1 MAFRSNTASK
11 IAYPQHGETFEE
23 WATLSHLKDSTLEVL
38 RSNEIDDL
46 STVRLLNADDIKKLP
61 IKLGQAKLLEYAVK
75 KLKRSDASL
84 NTSKETSYSRGSSPD
99 RSKSDSFYIVP
110 SPHKG
115 RKSPTKFSQVE
126 VDDITPEDP
135 ENSPCT
141 IRITIE
147 TKKDEDMDPEETS
160 YIEEIVNPSRNL
172 FQELDEPTIMEES
185 EDHLPTFY
193 VEEPVE
199 EHPDEE
205 GSPKY
210 TSDTD
215 AEHGEPATDD
225 DEDDGLGIGVHSLRD
240 EGSRQSPVSF
250 AEVENEDLET
260 VEDAENP
267 EKEDR
272 TEDIKDGEHSA
283 SAGEIE
289 EGEEPND
296 GDDEGEAEEVE
307 EEKGE
312 LEEEDGGGK
321 EEPEPSEEDDKP
333 DEPEEPDEG
342 NEEENTPGDEE
353 KKDEEEEVEE
363 EKEDEVE
370 DNPPAGEMDETV
382 TDLDLEVKGEA
393 LLPPP
398 PPPIEVPSEVSR
410 MTLEIEANAADLETQ
425 VLISSDR
432 QSLFI
437 PCMESLANRREEL
450 IKHAAR
456 RIVAESMSDN
466 TGNDDEHTRDKLVAF
481 LEGAYGTTLIRLSND
496 QGTLK
501 FLVPQLSETAMQTE
515 EDKEEEVAAE
525 EEAAEE
531 EAAEEEKE
539 DDAGADNKDLDSIS
553 GELST
558 PLCEDSDL
566 PPPAECDEERDRM
579 PDPPQIE
586 EPGDVQKPV
595 DRKESIAYD
604 PEDSPNAISNFHTPK
619 AVNKHGNYT
628 QVPVMLGEDL
638 QAHPTTRRPM
648 SPVVSQPIRW
658 ECNRSQKGSS
668 PPRITK
674 GGSNKNTSPVRHRTP
689 SPQRFKSPDRGPRVR
704 VSNGLP
710 AGTAYKHSGEIDPK
724 IKESPPKDIV
734 NKIRNTIESPSRVKS
749 PPKPRS
755 PSPVKPFDTDAFRL
769 ARKLA
774 QEVADCPP
782 DCIMVRVK
790 DLQRC
795 PKALLPPELDK
806 ARLEEYISDT
816 EFRRTLGLSRGEY
829 DTFSEWKQQEIK
841 KELGLF

>member
-1 MAFRSNTASK
+1 MASTSK
-11 IAYPQHGETFEE
+11 VVYEKRGAVPPVAWKLTSIAYPQHGETFEE
-23 WATLSHLKDSTLEVL
+23 WGNLSHLKDSTLDVL

-46 STVRLLNADDIKKLP
+46 STVRLLNAEDIKKLP

-84 NTSKETSYSRGSSPD
+84 NTSKETAYSRGSSPD

-110 SPHKG
+110 SPKG
-115 RKSPTKFSQVE
+115 RKSPTKYSQVE

-147 TKKDEDMDPEETS
+147 TKKDEEMDPEETS

-172 FQELDEPTIMEES
+172 LHELDEPAIPEETEEEETQGVKEVDEGKDEPSKGEDEKENTPDDAADGEES
-185 EDHLPTFY
+185 EKKCT
-193 VEEPVE
+193 
-199 EHPDEE
+199 
-205 GSPKY
+205 
-210 TSDTD
+210 
-215 AEHGEPATDD
+215 
-225 DEDDGLGIGVHSLRD
+225 
-240 EGSRQSPVSF
+240 
-250 AEVENEDLET
+250 
-260 VEDAENP
+260 
-267 EKEDR
+267 KED
-272 TEDIKDGEHSA
+272 TEPEA
-283 SAGEIE
+283 L
-289 EGEEPND
+289 EGE
-296 GDDEGEAEEVE
+296 
-307 EEKGE
+307 
-312 LEEEDGGGK
+312 L
-321 EEPEPSEEDDKP
+321 
-333 DEPEEPDEG
+333 
-342 NEEENTPGDEE
+342 
-353 KKDEEEEVEE
+353 
-363 EKEDEVE
+363 
-370 DNPPAGEMDETV
+370 DETV
-382 TDLDLEVKGEA
+382 TDVNLEVKDEA

-398 PPPIEVPSEVSR
+398 PPPIELPSEVNR
-410 MTLEIEANAADLETQ
+410 MVLEIEANATDLETP
-425 VLISSDR
+425 VMISADR
-432 QSLFI
+432 RSLFI

-466 TGNDDEHTRDKLVAF
+466 RGNDDEHTHDKLVAF

-501 FLVPQLSETAMQTE
+501 FLVPQLSEQAVQTE
-515 EDKEEEVAAE
+515 CEEECE
-525 EEAAEE
+525 EKKEEAAEE
-531 EAAEEEKE
+531 EAAAEEDKE
-539 DDAGADNKDLDSIS
+539 DDAGADNRDLDSIS

-558 PLCEDSDL
+558 PLCDDSDL

-595 DRKESIAYD
+595 GRKESVAFD
-604 PEDSPNAISNFHTPK
+604 PENNPNAVPNFHTPK
-619 AVNKHGNYT
+619 AVNKFGNYT
-628 QVPVMLGEDL
+628 QVQMLGEDL
-638 QAHPTTRRPM
+638 HAHPSTRRPM

-674 GGSNKNTSPVRHRTP
+674 GTPNKNTSPVRHRTP

-710 AGTAYKHSGEIDPK
+710 AGTAYKASGEIDPK

-816 EFRRTLGLSRGEY
+816 EFRRTLGLSRSEY
-829 DTFSEWKQQEIK
+829 ESFSEWKQQEIK

>member
-1 MAFRSNTASK
+1 MSCVFAKMASTSK
-11 IAYPQHGETFEE
+11 VVYEKRRTVPPVAWKLTSIAYPQHGETFEE

-539 DDAGADNKDLDSIS
+539 DDAG
-553 GELST
+553 
-558 PLCEDSDL
+558 
-566 PPPAECDEERDRM
+566 
-579 PDPPQIE
+579 
-586 EPGDVQKPV
+586 V

-782 DCIMVRVK
+782 DCIVLSIY

-795 PKALLPPELDK
+795 PKFLLPPELNRC
-806 ARLEEYISDT
+806 RLEDYVTDSQFLRN
-816 EFRRTLGLSRGEY
+816 FRMTRGEY
-829 DTFSEWKQQEIK
+829 AELPFWRQCLIK
-841 KELGLF
+841 KRMDMF

>member
-1 MAFRSNTASK
+1 MSCVFAKMASTSK
-11 IAYPQHGETFEE
+11 VVYEKRRTVPPVAWKLTSIAYPQHGETFEE

-172 FQELDEPTIMEES
+172 FQELDEPTIM
-185 EDHLPTFY
+185 
-193 VEEPVE
+193 
-199 EHPDEE
+199 
-205 GSPKY
+205 
-210 TSDTD
+210 
-215 AEHGEPATDD
+215 
-225 DEDDGLGIGVHSLRD
+225 
-240 EGSRQSPVSF
+240 
-250 AEVENEDLET
+250 
-260 VEDAENP
+260 
-267 EKEDR
+267 
-272 TEDIKDGEHSA
+272 
-283 SAGEIE
+283 
-289 EGEEPND
+289 
-296 GDDEGEAEEVE
+296 
-307 EEKGE
+307 
-312 LEEEDGGGK
+312 

>member
-1 MAFRSNTASK
+1 MNEEDVTNLSSE

-172 FQELDEPTIMEES
+172 FQELDEPTIM
-185 EDHLPTFY
+185 
-193 VEEPVE
+193 
-199 EHPDEE
+199 
-205 GSPKY
+205 
-210 TSDTD
+210 
-215 AEHGEPATDD
+215 
-225 DEDDGLGIGVHSLRD
+225 
-240 EGSRQSPVSF
+240 
-250 AEVENEDLET
+250 
-260 VEDAENP
+260 
-267 EKEDR
+267 
-272 TEDIKDGEHSA
+272 
-283 SAGEIE
+283 
-289 EGEEPND
+289 
-296 GDDEGEAEEVE
+296 
-307 EEKGE
+307 
-312 LEEEDGGGK
+312 

>member
-1 MAFRSNTASK
+1 MNEEDITNISSE

-23 WATLSHLKDSTLEVL
+23 WGNLSHLKDSTLDVL

-46 STVRLLNADDIKKLP
+46 STVRLLNAEDIKKLP

-84 NTSKETSYSRGSSPD
+84 NTSKETAYSRGSSPD

-110 SPHKG
+110 SPKG
-115 RKSPTKFSQVE
+115 RKSPTKYSQVE

-147 TKKDEDMDPEETS
+147 TKKDEEMDPEETS

-172 FQELDEPTIMEES
+172 LHELDEPAIPEETEEEETQGVKEVDEGKDEPSKGEDEKENTPDDAADGEES
-185 EDHLPTFY
+185 EKKCT
-193 VEEPVE
+193 
-199 EHPDEE
+199 
-205 GSPKY
+205 
-210 TSDTD
+210 
-215 AEHGEPATDD
+215 
-225 DEDDGLGIGVHSLRD
+225 
-240 EGSRQSPVSF
+240 
-250 AEVENEDLET
+250 
-260 VEDAENP
+260 
-267 EKEDR
+267 KED
-272 TEDIKDGEHSA
+272 TEPEA
-283 SAGEIE
+283 L
-289 EGEEPND
+289 EGE
-296 GDDEGEAEEVE
+296 
-307 EEKGE
+307 
-312 LEEEDGGGK
+312 L
-321 EEPEPSEEDDKP
+321 
-333 DEPEEPDEG
+333 
-342 NEEENTPGDEE
+342 
-353 KKDEEEEVEE
+353 
-363 EKEDEVE
+363 
-370 DNPPAGEMDETV
+370 DETV
-382 TDLDLEVKGEA
+382 TDVNLEVKDEA

-398 PPPIEVPSEVSR
+398 PPPIELPSEVNR
-410 MTLEIEANAADLETQ
+410 MVLEIEANATDLETP
-425 VLISSDR
+425 VMISADR
-432 QSLFI
+432 RSLFI

-466 TGNDDEHTRDKLVAF
+466 RGNDDEHTHDKLVAF

-501 FLVPQLSETAMQTE
+501 FLVPQLSEQAVQTE
-515 EDKEEEVAAE
+515 CEEECE
-525 EEAAEE
+525 EKKEEAAEE
-531 EAAEEEKE
+531 EAAAEEDKE
-539 DDAGADNKDLDSIS
+539 DDAGADNRDLDSIS

-558 PLCEDSDL
+558 PLCDDSDL

-595 DRKESIAYD
+595 GRKESVAFD
-604 PEDSPNAISNFHTPK
+604 PENNPNAVPNFHTPK
-619 AVNKHGNYT
+619 AVNKFGNYT
-628 QVPVMLGEDL
+628 QVQMLGEDL
-638 QAHPTTRRPM
+638 HAHPSTRRPM

-674 GGSNKNTSPVRHRTP
+674 GTPNKNTSPVRHRTP

-710 AGTAYKHSGEIDPK
+710 AGTAYKASGEIDPK

-816 EFRRTLGLSRGEY
+816 EFRRTLGLSRSEY
-829 DTFSEWKQQEIK
+829 ESFSEWKQQEIK

>member
-1 MAFRSNTASK
+1 MNEEDITNISSE

-23 WATLSHLKDSTLEVL
+23 WGNLSHLKDSTLDVL

-46 STVRLLNADDIKKLP
+46 STVRLLNAEDIKKLP

-84 NTSKETSYSRGSSPD
+84 NTSKETAYSRGSSPD

-110 SPHKG
+110 SPKG
-115 RKSPTKFSQVE
+115 RKSPTKYSQVE

-147 TKKDEDMDPEETS
+147 TKKDEEMDPEETS

-172 FQELDEPTIMEES
+172 LHELDEPAIP
-185 EDHLPTFY
+185 ED
-193 VEEPVE
+193 
-199 EHPDEE
+199 
-205 GSPKY
+205 S
-210 TSDTD
+210 SDTD
-215 AEHGEPATDD
+215 AE
-225 DEDDGLGIGVHSLRD
+225 
-240 EGSRQSPVSF
+240 
-250 AEVENEDLET
+250 
-260 VEDAENP
+260 
-267 EKEDR
+267 KEDPD
-272 TEDIKDGEHSA
+272 TD
-283 SAGEIE
+283 
-289 EGEEPND
+289 
-296 GDDEGEAEEVE
+296 VE
-307 EEKGE
+307 EETEEEETQGVKEVDEGKDEPSKGE
-312 LEEEDGGGK
+312 
-321 EEPEPSEEDDKP
+321 
-333 DEPEEPDEG
+333 DEK
-342 NEEENTPGDEE
+342 ENTPDDAADGEESE
-353 KKDEEEEVEE
+353 KKCT
-363 EKEDEVE
+363 KEDTEPE
-370 DNPPAGEMDETV
+370 ALEGELDETV
-382 TDLDLEVKGEA
+382 TDVNLEVKDEA

-398 PPPIEVPSEVSR
+398 PPPIELPSEVNR
-410 MTLEIEANAADLETQ
+410 MVLEIEANATDLETP
-425 VLISSDR
+425 VMISADR
-432 QSLFI
+432 RSLFI

-466 TGNDDEHTRDKLVAF
+466 RGNDDEHTHDKLVAF

-501 FLVPQLSETAMQTE
+501 FLVPQLSEQAVQTE
-515 EDKEEEVAAE
+515 CEEECE
-525 EEAAEE
+525 EKKEEAAEE
-531 EAAEEEKE
+531 EAAAEEDKE
-539 DDAGADNKDLDSIS
+539 DDAGADNRDLDSIS

-558 PLCEDSDL
+558 PLCDDSDL

-595 DRKESIAYD
+595 GRKESVAFD
-604 PEDSPNAISNFHTPK
+604 PENNPNAVPNFHTPK
-619 AVNKHGNYT
+619 AVNKFGNYT
-628 QVPVMLGEDL
+628 QVQMLGEDL
-638 QAHPTTRRPM
+638 HAHPSTRRPM

-674 GGSNKNTSPVRHRTP
+674 GTPNKNTSPVRHRTP

-710 AGTAYKHSGEIDPK
+710 AGTAYKASGEIDPK

-816 EFRRTLGLSRGEY
+816 EFRRTLGLSRSEY
-829 DTFSEWKQQEIK
+829 ESFSEWKQQEIK